1 MCTRGGRQ
9 SSMWGAGAG
18 LPHAAVVLHE
28 RECVWCRQTASVMCG
43 QKASSALFRHG
54 SVRVAL
60 WGELLQAV
68 QAGVLG
74 IRRLQGCCRV
84 HMGALASCLLTGAL
98 AKLLRFARQLACAPD
113 APPPPACRT

>member
-60 WGELLQAV
+60 SGQLCAGSSVGGVAASHSGRSPGHPAVARLLLGAHGCL
-68 QAGVLG
+68 GVVSAY
-74 IRRLQGCCRV
+74 RRPGK
-84 HMGALASCLLTGAL
+84 ALALCPSAG
-98 AKLLRFARQLACAPD
+98 LRP
-113 APPPPACRT
+113 